1 MDKEIQLLK
10 RVREINTAS
19 YQNRIKTGGSLIDF
33 SKIKKQKDPNE
44 FMKVNNK
51 MVEDQLN

>member
-33 SKIKKQKDPNE
+33 SKTKKQKDPNE

-51 MVEDQLN
+51 MVEDQMN